1 MFESFLREE
10 VEIIRK
16 KTDFSWGLAGESE
29 EVIATEKCRK
39 TTPNQRDF
47 QQIQHQKINKQ
58 IWKVYLSGK
67 TQCKEWDILR
77 IAGICY
83 TPIYRYEV
91 AGRDKVHHIKILA
104 ISI

>member
-16 KTDFSWGLAGESE
+16 KSDFSWGLAWESE

-47 QQIQHQKINKQ
+47 QLVQHQQINKQ

-67 TQCKEWDILR
+67 TQCKEGDLLSIDGVR
-77 IAGICY
+77 Y

-91 AGRDKVHHIKILA
+91 AGRQKVHHIQILA